1 MKRLA
6 KYLES
11 KTGVKFSTDHIIQ
24 LSLTVNPAGGL
35 DFWPIIMPIPA
46 SINSAIAERKGK
58 TITWINGIPQ
68 ENEKAKKY
76 FEALHENIAKEGLDP
91 KTGFITA
98 TIAATKATRGLAKAK
113 EQLKYTKE
121 EEKELSEMISVPQ
134 AKRRLDLYGR
144 KEEVADLVGEVEKLV
159 KEMDLQKIFYESADG
174 KNIIDNLGNSYNG
187 EEILYSVSPE
197 TKSEVKEYKRSA
209 GYHQRFWTNF
219 ATFMWSKPV
228 EALRRYRYAST
239 TMARLADMIQRDPSE
254 TKRVVGLKGGLD
266 YIQRKGMAMGQF
278 RVAMQAALD
287 KITGR
292 FGVVDKETNDAVVKF
307 LVQDTPISD
316 PDIAKAAQRL
326 KQVLEGI
333 YVWAN
338 EHGTKGTKGFS
349 LRPLDGGL
357 LPRVWNIEELNT
369 EAGRKKFMKLLEGIG
384 IVDNPDAK
392 NDYEKYAATDAYNIA
407 INSGGFIS
415 GDFTTTAYNQKS
427 KKTRKF
433 QVELFEK
440 IEKEISRKD
449 LGTLLV
455 NDLQASLPR
464 FVEKAIEKT
473 LYSELFGHYDEKI
486 WEMKAQ
492 IEKEIADYNRK
503 DSTKKRV
510 NPEAAMKEVN
520 DMMDIIRHRYK
531 MDTAWF
537 GMRRFTQ
544 WFMNFSTVTLMPLV
558 TLASMPEFFTP
569 LALGSK
575 NPVGFM
581 NDLRMAGVYAGLRAM
596 NGMSKVFRGKQ
607 LDAMLYP
614 KGKTAKR
621 AMFLKALGIIDIKS
635 QGESAA
641 VRYVGPSFI
650 RTGVAAQGMGSKL
663 IMKNL
668 YKLFG
673 LGSIPKGRFRARK
686 GRAIFNMDTV
696 FEMYLLTTVTQMQQV
711 MAANNLQRYV
721 LSTLKSLSKAQKGKK
736 GLKLDSTI
744 KQQIKILKDFG
755 LTAPE
760 IKEAIRWYDAGHREF
775 YDVPGEFNWDPRG
788 ITLRFV
794 DQVITRPNEATAAKA
809 FKHPG
814 MAPLLLFKSFMTTYA
829 NTYMVAIRDR
839 VRFAEGD
846 GSAKAYQQAKMAAG
860 LLATFAAMYGMVLF
874 TQAVRQMIQFGD
886 DDDDYMQDVPEW
898 KKFIGMVNRTGLLTA
913 PGSQLAD
920 VWIPYKYGWWQRP
933 SERLE
938 STLFGP
944 GVNQAKTILDL
955 VGDLA
960 NKGEVDIEKF
970 LGQVVPVTKYEA
982 FRDIVGVPS
991 YYED

>member
-1 MKRLA
+1 
-6 KYLES
+6 
-11 KTGVKFSTDHIIQ
+11 
-24 LSLTVNPAGGL
+24 
-35 DFWPIIMPIPA
+35 
-46 SINSAIAERKGK
+46 
-58 TITWINGIPQ
+58 
-68 ENEKAKKY
+68 
-76 FEALHENIAKEGLDP
+76 
-91 KTGFITA
+91 
-98 TIAATKATRGLAKAK
+98 
-113 EQLKYTKE
+113 
-121 EEKELSEMISVPQ
+121 
-134 AKRRLDLYGR
+134 
-144 KEEVADLVGEVEKLV
+144 
-159 KEMDLQKIFYESADG
+159 
-174 KNIIDNLGNSYNG
+174 
-187 EEILYSVSPE
+187 
-197 TKSEVKEYKRSA
+197 
-209 GYHQRFWTNF
+209 
-219 ATFMWSKPV
+219 
-228 EALRRYRYAST
+228 
-239 TMARLADMIQRDPSE
+239 
-254 TKRVVGLKGGLD
+254 D

-278 RVAMQAALD
+278 RVALQASLD
-287 KITGR
+287 VLTGR
-292 FGVVDKETNDAVVKF
+292 FGVIDKDTNDAVVKF

-316 PDIAKAAQRL
+316 PKIAKAAQRV
-326 KQVLEGI
+326 KEILEGI
-333 YVWAN
+333 YVWSH
-338 EHGTKGTKGFS
+338 EHGEKGTKGFS

-369 EAGRKKFMKLLEGIG
+369 EAGRKKFMKLLERIG

-427 KKTRKF
+427 KRIRKY

-440 IEKEISRKD
+440 IEKEVSRKD

-464 FVEKAIEKT
+464 FVDKAVEKT
-473 LYSELFGHYDEKI
+473 LYAELFGHYDEKL
-486 WEMKAQ
+486 WDMKAE

-503 DSTKKRV
+503 DSTKRRV

-537 GMRRFTQ
+537 GARRFTQ
-544 WFMNFSTVTLMPLV
+544 WFMNLSTVTLMPLV

-596 NGMSKVFRGKQ
+596 NGMSKIFRGKQ

-621 AMFLKALGIIDIKS
+621 AMFLKALGIIDIKT

-650 RTGVAAQGMGSKL
+650 RTGIAAQGMGSKL

-673 LGSIPKGRFRARK
+673 LGDIPKGRFKARK
-686 GRAIFNMDTV
+686 GRAVFNMDTV

-736 GLKLDSTI
+736 GIKLDSTI

-755 LTAPE
+755 LTGAE

-839 VRFAEGD
+839 VRFAEGE
-846 GSAKAYQQAKMAAG
+846 GTEKAYQQAKMAAG

-874 TQAVRQMIQFGD
+874 TQAVRQMIQYGD

-898 KKFIGMVNRTGLLTA
+898 KKFIGLVNRTGLLTA
-913 PGSQLAD
+913 PGAQLAD
-920 VWIPYKYGWWQRP
+920 VWLPYKYGWWQRP

-944 GVNQAKTILDL
+944 GVNQAKSILNL

-982 FRDIVGVPS
+982 FRDIVG
-991 YYED
+991 